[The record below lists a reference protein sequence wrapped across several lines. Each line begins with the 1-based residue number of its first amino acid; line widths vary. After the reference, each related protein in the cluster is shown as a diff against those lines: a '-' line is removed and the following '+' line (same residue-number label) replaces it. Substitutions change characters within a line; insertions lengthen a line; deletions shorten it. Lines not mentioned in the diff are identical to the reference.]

1 MRYKSLSIIL
11 KAVALAIS
19 WLTLSPLLLIL
30 DGRWKLLPKWLRIVL
45 FVLSPMTMIVFAAV
59 LVACYLFYCD
69 HFRVRY
75 FVRPRVIE
83 NITGI
88 RLPKYKIVED
98 GETWS
103 CFGLIPDHT
112 HDFTL
117 EFKRMPD
124 EAFYKELDE
133 HFDSFEPGKY
143 SYSVIWGNGLEAP
156 KGESDKE
163 DISFSIDIERG
174 SKNFYIRVMEW

>member
-1 MRYKSLSIIL
+1 MRYKLLSIIL
-11 KAVALAIS
+11 KAVVLAIS

-83 NITGI
+83 NITGV

-98 GETWS
+98 GETWMS
-103 CFGLIPDHT
+103 IPLKMCDAIIAGKNRLCCLSIARLCGL
-112 HDFTL
+112 
-117 EFKRMPD
+117 
-124 EAFYKELDE
+124 
-133 HFDSFEPGKY
+133 GKTY
-143 SYSVIWGNGLEAP
+143 VAETSRCCTALIATGSYTMNG
-156 KGESDKE
+156 
-163 DISFSIDIERG
+163 
-174 SKNFYIRVMEW
+174 V